1 MKKRKKKRIRWN
13 RILFLLIGIIIIIGG
28 SVMGIR
34 YFNNDNKK
42 NRIEDKKN
50 LSNQSNDDKNV
61 DKKIN
66 VDLEKAPKS
75 YQEFSNLKDGEYLT
89 DNGYTLKIRDGIAY
103 IDEHII
109 VNKTYSVP
117 SNYIPSNAYQEVVG
131 ERCNNCINKDVM
143 DAFRLMQSD
152 AKAIGLNIYISSG
165 YRGYT
170 YQDKLYN
177 NYVSISG
184 KEKADTYSARPGH
197 SEHQT
202 GTCFDLNTI
211 DDSFQYTDEG
221 KWVNENAYLYGFIIR
236 YPKGKES
243 ITGYQYESWHL
254 RYVGKELAIKLY
266 HDGSWDT
273 LEEYYGISSSYE

>member
-1 MKKRKKKRIRWN
+1 MKRRRKRKIKWVRVIFC
-13 RILFLLIGIIIIIGG
+13 LFLIIILLGG
-28 SVMGIR
+28 GILI
-34 YFNNDNKK
+34 FNSFYHKK
-42 NRIEDKKN
+42 NNNVVNKNKEVKEEKKEETSDRDVIVN
-50 LSNQSNDDKNV
+50 
-61 DKKIN
+61 
-66 VDLEKAPKS
+66 LEKAPS
-75 YQEFSNLKDGEYLT
+75 NHLEFSKLSDGEYVT
-89 DNGYTLKIRDGIAY
+89 DRGFTLKIKDGVAY
-103 IDEHII
+103 IDDNII
-109 VNKTYSVP
+109 VNKTYSLP
-117 SNYIPSNAYQEVVG
+117 SSYKPHDSYQEVVG
-131 ERCNNCINKDVM
+131 ERCNNCINKDAM
-143 DAFRLMQSD
+143 EAFKLMASD
-152 AKAIGLNIYISSG
+152 AKSVGLNIYISSG
-165 YRGYT
+165 YRSYS

-202 GTCFDLNTI
+202 GECFDLNTI

-254 RYVGKELAIKLY
+254 RYVGKERAQMLY
-266 HDGSWDT
+266 HDGSWET